1 MAANATTTVTGP
13 AAEVNATFN
22 QLPQGILEIMIPGY
36 GPLARWILVSLGIDI
51 SLWVSAAVILLA
63 AAKGAQYAWVWIE
76 KTFRSLFVSTIFV
89 QEHDE
94 IFHDVTTWLA
104 KEQPVSTRR
113 LAQAKTDYGW
123 FSTPDLENDV
133 SAAFDDNGIF
143 SDAQYSSRRPA
154 HFETY
159 YGRSWFWWNGRL
171 FWLSRFPES
180 QDTRGSLYRPRDL
193 LRLEVVGRDIAP
205 IKKLLATVKIWNL
218 NKDIGF
224 TSIRRPETRDR
235 TDHYSNRWGHGI
247 SRPSRPID
255 TVILDNAEKAKVIK
269 DCNEFLHPA
278 SAPWYAARGLPYRR
292 GFLFH
297 GPPGTGKSSLSF
309 ALASL
314 FGLTIFVLSL
324 NEGTLTEGD
333 LMQLF
338 NGLPR
343 RCIILLED
351 IDAAGL
357 TRKDKTDDVKAKDEK
372 KDEKKDEEKKEKAKK
387 KKGKAKKVR
396 AEKEKKNTEGE
407 VANGEEKTEVNGLLA
422 NGDATTINGH
432 KDEAIDEKAENS
444 KGKKTKAKKEK
455 KKKSKSKKGSD
466 FTLKD
471 LAMAL
476 KGVSSSTSKP
486 ALPSASEKSTSRSN
500 TTGKDGKDGKGISLS
515 GLLNAIDGVASH
527 EGRILIMT
535 TNHPEDLDPALIRPG
550 RVDRKVEFRLAGPE
564 QTREL
569 FKRMY
574 ATRDAVPDIE
584 VQVDGNKVRAVHK
597 PLMSSSVGQQKQSLS
612 TSSPAKANGEK
623 PGQSLVPAETKLSVA
638 DEAALAALAV
648 EFAACIPEDT
658 FTPAE
663 LQNHLMNHK
672 SSPESAVSQ
681 APEWVKKMLE
691 EKKTAEDKKKEEEE
705 KKKKAKEEV
714 DDVDESSSEEDT
726 DDSEDDE
733 NDEDSDDAAK

>member
-1 MAANATTTVTGP
+1 MAATATTTVTGT
-13 AAEVNATFN
+13 AAEADGTFN

-36 GPLARWILVSLGIDI
+36 GPLARWVLVSLGIDI

-63 AAKGAQYAWVWIE
+63 TIKGAQYAWVYIE
-76 KTFRSLFVSTIFV
+76 RTFRQLFVSTIYIKEYD
-89 QEHDE
+89 Q
-94 IFHDVTTWLA
+94 IFDDVMAWLA
-104 KEQPVSTRR
+104 KEKSASTKR

-123 FSTPDLENDV
+123 FKAPDLSNDIA
-133 SAAFDDNGIF
+133 AAFDENGMF
-143 SDAQYSSRRPA
+143 SDAQYSARRPA
-154 HFETY
+154 HFEPY

-171 FWLSRFPES
+171 FWFSRFPES
-180 QDTRGSLYRPRDL
+180 ADTRGTMYRPRDL
-193 LRLEVVGRDIAP
+193 LRLEVVGRDVAP
-205 IKKLLATVKIWNL
+205 IKRLLAMVKIWNL
-218 NKDIGF
+218 HKDVGF
-224 TSIRRPETRDR
+224 TSIRRPETKDR
-235 TDHYSNRWGHGI
+235 ADQYGNRWGHST

-255 TVILDNAEKAKVIK
+255 TVILDNVEKARVIK

-278 SAPWYAARGLPYRR
+278 SPPWYAARGLPYRR

-314 FGLTIFVLSL
+314 FGLGIYVLSL

-338 NGLPR
+338 NSLPR

-357 TRKDKTDDVKAKDEK
+357 TRKDKPNAEKDKDGADKKKTKQKKAKTEK
-372 KDEKKDEEKKEKAKK
+372 KKKEKERNDENEEGKNENGQMANGSEAGKDVVLTNGHQNGTSGTKIEMAKTK
-387 KKGKAKKVR
+387 KPKAKK
-396 AEKEKKNTEGE
+396 
-407 VANGEEKTEVNGLLA
+407 
-422 NGDATTINGH
+422 D
-432 KDEAIDEKAENS
+432 
-444 KGKKTKAKKEK
+444 K
-455 KKKSKSKKGSD
+455 KKKSKAKKDED

-471 LAMAL
+471 LAKQL
-476 KGVSSSTSKP
+476 KSLNGGK
-486 ALPSASEKSTSRSN
+486 AEKSTSSSERSTSRVS
-500 TTGKDGKDGKGISLS
+500 TTGKNGEKKPTISLS

-550 RVDRKVEFRLAGPE
+550 RVDRKVEFRLAGPD

-597 PLMSSSVGQQKQSLS
+597 PLLGASVGQKKAPTIASAES
-612 TSSPAKANGEK
+612 TADREK
-623 PGQSLVPAETKLSVA
+623 DQELLISGDATLSVA
-638 DEAALAALAV
+638 DEAALTVLAV
-648 EFAACIPEDT
+648 QFAECIPEDT

-672 SSPESAVSQ
+672 SSPESAVQQ
-681 APEWVKKMLE
+681 APEWVKKILK
-691 EKKTAEDKKKEEEE
+691 EKKQTEE
-705 KKKKAKEEV
+705 KKKEDEKKAKDEDEDSS
-714 DDVDESSSEEDT
+714 DDET
-726 DDSEDDE
+726 DDSSEDEDDDDDD
-733 NDEDSDDAAK
+733 NGGVDDAAAVPKKVEGAADE